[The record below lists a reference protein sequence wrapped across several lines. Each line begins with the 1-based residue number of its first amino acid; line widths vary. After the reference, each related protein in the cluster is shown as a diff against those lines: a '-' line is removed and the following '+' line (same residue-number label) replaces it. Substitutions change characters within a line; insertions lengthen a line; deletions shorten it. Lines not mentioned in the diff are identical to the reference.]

1 MVAREGAVM
10 VTIRSFR
17 RSLRASTVAFGLAA
31 SVLVAGA
38 ATTSAQPPAPED
50 VLSHFLCY
58 EGDFPPFAGA
68 QVQLIEELGA
78 FVTQV
83 GGPHLFCNPVRK
95 KRGDVVTRIVDVRQ
109 HLKVYRIRTDPAGPE
124 TLKVS
129 DSNQFGADQV
139 LTIQRSPTRLMVP
152 TRKWPHD
159 PPAGLDHFACH
170 AVKEGKAIE
179 KPVLLRD
186 QFVGFRTRVLKPLLH
201 CEPTQKIHGDRTF
214 NVRNPQAHLVCY
226 SIEPRR
232 LDPPQTRRTR
242 NQFEKAP
249 ITARVATRLCVPSRS
264 EIVPVT

>member
-1 MVAREGAVM
+1 M

-17 RSLRASTVAFGLAA
+17 RSLRASAVALGLAA

-58 EGDFPPFAGA
+58 AGEFPPFAGA
-68 QVQLIEELGA
+68 SVTLVEELGG
-78 FVTQV
+78 FTTTV

-95 KRGDVVTRIVDVRQ
+95 TRGDNVTKIVDVRQ
-109 HLKVYRIRTDPAGPE
+109 HLKVYRIRTDPSGTE

-159 PPAGLDHFACH
+159 RPVGLDHFACH
-170 AVKEGKAIE
+170 AVTEGKAIE
-179 KPVLLRD
+179 KGVGLKD
-186 QFVGFRTRVLKPLLH
+186 QFTAFRTRVLKPVLH

-214 NVRNPQAHLVCY
+214 DIRHREAHLVCY
-226 SIEPRR
+226 TIEPRKR
-232 LDPPQTRRTR
+232 LDPPQTRWTR
-242 NQFEKAP
+242 NQFERARV
-249 ITARVATRLCVPSRS
+249 TARVATRLCVPSTS
-264 EIVPVT
+264 VIVPV